1 MAGKLHGRAD
11 LKLSAA
17 DCHIHIFAGSEDSR
31 NVGFKDG
38 DGVSPDEDVVYKFA
52 GEWESVDDLVGLSAP
67 HIRASAATLWG
78 AEEAVAAGRKK
89 KSGEK

>member
-38 DGVSPDEDVVYKFA
+38 DGVSPDENVVYKFA
-52 GEWESVDDLVGLSAP
+52 GEGESHV
-67 HIRASAATLWG
+67 RASAATLRG

-89 KSGEK
+89 KSGEEGGALV